1 MFIETN
7 RIQKIAL
14 VLFFAIGIVSA
25 NAQLTVAPDSL
36 NISQDANALLTFS
49 VAGGS
54 NVNALQ
60 FVLQIG
66 DGGSDMGGTDTKPTI
81 QSVELVTDCI
91 FSSGT
96 QQEIVAYPLACMYSV
111 DDSVNVITATGQIAK
126 VSLNTSLL
134 NIGDTFTIKMS
145 DVSGQD
151 TFFDYNGTPI
161 GTTSG
166 TFVMTVVPEPAT
178 MAILAIGC
186 LSWACRRKHA

>member
-1 MFIETN
+1 MFKTN
-7 RIQKIAL
+7 CFQKVAP
-14 VLFFAIGIVSA
+14 VLFLVIGIVSA
-25 NAQLTVAPDSL
+25 NAQLTVTPDSL
-36 NISQDANALLTFS
+36 NIAQDANALLTFS
-49 VAGGS
+49 VTGGS
-54 NVNALQ
+54 NINAMQ

-111 DDSVNVITATGQIAK
+111 DDSVNIITATGQIAK

-134 NIGDTFTIKMS
+134 NVGDTFTIKMS

-161 GTTSG
+161 STTSG
-166 TFVMTVVPEPAT
+166 MFTMTVVPEPAT
-178 MAILAIGC
+178 MVILTIGC
-186 LSWACRRKHA
+186 LSLAYRRKV